1 MSPERIGKISSVLAR
16 VQEITTEMRWK
27 ASSRRI
33 DYQHTA
39 ALVFVND
46 LGDQF
51 RINKGAMVASDRDL
65 ANQIWGP
72 VASGKE
78 DHLACANEKGDHLLS
93 NQTETGSNGSNG
105 VAQTVP
111 ESFLS
116 PTVQRLSRC
125 PAACPTSAAA
135 RHRVP
140 DSRCGLPILRH
151 AKSRPRRRRGSR
163 VRARSSWP

>member
-1 MSPERIGKISSVLAR
+1 MKILPINSLDCDRELFSKDR
-16 VQEITTEMRWK
+16 PT
-27 ASSRRI
+27 S
-33 DYQHTA
+33 
-39 ALVFVND
+39 VFVKD
-46 LGDQF
+46 IGGQF

-65 ANQIWGP
+65 AHQIWGP
-72 VASGKE
+72 VASAKE

-93 NQTETGSNGSNG
+93 NQTDPGSNGSNG

-111 ESFLS
+111 ESFLH
-116 PTVQRLSRC
+116 PDGAEGLPG

-140 DSRCGLPILRH
+140 DSRCGLPNLRH
-151 AKSRPRRRRGSR
+151 AKSRPRRRRGSW